1 MGSESHYLNPI
12 DAACRRCG
20 QPQSQCE
27 VCLETLC
34 PHCDD
39 LRAGCEGCDGR
50 CQTIWPPG
58 KDPTDKQEQVVQQ
71 IIDYLGRER
80 VLDYFHHYFPGRDWD
95 TRRRHEVQKVI
106 TGLGIY
112 LPQRPVSGIGPWTIS
127 RAYWRDDP

>member
-1 MGSESHYLNPI
+1 MGFDPHYLNPV
-12 DAACRRCG
+12 DGACHRCHR
-20 QPQSQCE
+20 PLRQCE

-39 LRAGCEGCDGR
+39 LRAGCDGCDGS
-50 CQTIWPPG
+50 CQNILPPG
-58 KDPTDKQEQVVQQ
+58 KDPTDKQERVVQK
-71 IIDYLGRER
+71 IIDHLGQQRM
-80 VLDYFHHYFPGRDWD
+80 LDYFAHHSPGRDWD

-112 LPQRPVSGIGPWTIS
+112 LPQRPLSGIGSWTVS